1 MFLWGIKNIRHR
13 IEKFL
18 HSKSFKSYYS
28 WVWYIELYRLIAYI
42 SLKIFNMNKIISNP
56 LSWNSSCLDIILTQ
70 FILISIPFDI
80 IDTLLFCSVAKRI
93 CKGNGCHAQ
102 HSNLYQLEHRY
113 KDELKTCMKRNG
125 QWIHNVTSW
134 RRCCHWQIVFF
145 CFVEW
150 ILLVRRKELRIH
162 IIHFSISYIS
172 DL

>member
-1 MFLWGIKNIRHR
+1 MSVIYRARKLI
-13 IEKFL
+13 
-18 HSKSFKSYYS
+18 YS
-28 WVWYIELYRLIAYI
+28 LYMGTHFPWHEDEQDELKTCMKR
-42 SLKIFNMNKIISNP
+42 
-56 LSWNSSCLDIILTQ
+56 
-70 FILISIPFDI
+70 FILILIHFDI
-80 IDTLLFCSVAKRI
+80 IENFLFYSMAKRI

-102 HSNLYQLEHRY
+102 HSNLCQLEHRY